1 MKHKAEREVLRL
13 FIEDAQRKGV
23 SLRSYCKELGIDYYQ
38 LTGFP
43 EPNKPLSLEQMEGQ
57 RHDRKAEDR

>member
-13 FIEDAQRKGV
+13 FIEDAQRKKM
-23 SLRSYCKELGIDYYQ
+23 SLRRYCKEMGIDYYQ

-43 EPNKPLSLEQMEGQ
+43 EPNKPLSIEQLEGQ
-57 RHDRKAEDR
+57 KNGRNKSED